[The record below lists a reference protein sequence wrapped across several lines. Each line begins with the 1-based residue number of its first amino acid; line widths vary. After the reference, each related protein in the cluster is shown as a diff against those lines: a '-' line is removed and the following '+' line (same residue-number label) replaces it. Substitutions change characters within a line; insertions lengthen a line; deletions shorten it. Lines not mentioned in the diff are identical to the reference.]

1 MLAHDN
7 KDIRQAYTLLE
18 VISQDKHKRMAYEA
32 REAELMDQRS
42 RLLSA
47 EMKGREEGR
56 EEGIEKGREEG
67 VRMVAKNLLSRGMP
81 VDDVAAIT
89 GMERNMLV
97 DLQRQMQAGQ

>member
-42 RLLSA
+42 RILSA
-47 EMKGREEGR
+47 EMK
-56 EEGIEKGREEG
+56 GIEKGREEG
-67 VRMVAKNLLSRGMP
+67 VRVVAKNMLTRGMP
-81 VDDVAAIT
+81 VGEVANMT
-89 GMERNMLV
+89 GMDRNALV
-97 DLQRQMQAGQ
+97 ALQRQMQTEQTG